1 MALDG
6 ALHGATTRTPI
17 EVPLTSVVA
26 RILIRTYHPVMKT
39 LKARVLNGHL
49 VLDEPSEFPEG
60 TEVELAIADSEDDL
74 DPVELAALHE
84 ALRESW
90 ASARRG
96 ETRPVEELLA
106 RLRNQGG

>member
-1 MALDG
+1 
-6 ALHGATTRTPI
+6 
-17 EVPLTSVVA
+17 
-26 RILIRTYHPVMKT
+26 MKT
-39 LKARVLNGHL
+39 LRARVLNGHL

-60 TEVELAIADSEDDL
+60 TEIDLTIADSEDDL
-74 DPVELAALHE
+74 EPEERAALQE

-96 ETRPVEELLA
+96 ETRPAEELLA